1 MIILFGQLIII
12 VVCLIFG
19 GVGVR
24 YYFRHKREEGKYT
37 KCLFAVSVSCIC
49 FGIAVMFALN
59 LMYFLNLFSFSS
71 DLDDNGGFSIVVAFL
86 TFMAAFLIAVIQ
98 MLKQTKESFE
108 VKKQAFNEKIGD
120 VVQKTKDK
128 ISIYN
133 YLNNDLYCFTKDVHD
148 IFNRSDNEKYFV
160 ISMGTEYFLSYH
172 NLSITQVQITNSEES
187 NDKRPCIIGN
197 DCVKVKNGNIY
208 ILVNTEEAKKCIF
221 EAIMQFLNYFTRN
234 NVCFGIEIFF
244 SEIADPPD
252 TSQSN
257 FIQKYHLSKN
267 KNRVFSASVRFDV
280 QMISLR
286 GKPEDSLIVMDGLC
300 EGKIINKTVHK
311 ITFSEL
317 PQTNENQ

>member
-12 VVCLIFG
+12 VVCLILG
-19 GVGVR
+19 GVGIR
-24 YYFRHKREEGKYT
+24 YYFRYKWEEGKYT

-98 MLKQTKESFE
+98 MFKQTRESFE
-108 VKKQAFNEKIGD
+108 AKKQAFNEKISD

-133 YLNNDLYCFTKDVHD
+133 YLNNDLNYFTKDVHD
-148 IFNRSDNEKYFV
+148 IFNRGDDEKYFV

-172 NLSITQVQITNSEES
+172 NLEIKQVAITKTMENNGKITCDI
-187 NDKRPCIIGN
+187 DKECI
-197 DCVKVKNGNIY
+197 KVKNGNIY
-208 ILVNTEEAKKCIF
+208 ILVNKEEAKNCIF
-221 EAIMQFLNYFTRN
+221 EAILQFLNYFSRN
-234 NVCFGIEIFF
+234 NVCFGVEIFF

-252 TSQSN
+252 TSQGSFN
-257 FIQKYHLSKN
+257 QKYRLSKK

-286 GKPEDSLIVMDGLC
+286 GRPEDSVIFMDGVC
-300 EGKIINKTVHK
+300 EGKIVNKVIHK
-311 ITFSEL
+311 IAF
-317 PQTNENQ
+317 P

>member
-120 VVQKTKDK
+120 VVQ
-128 ISIYN
+128 
-133 YLNNDLYCFTKDVHD
+133 
-148 IFNRSDNEKYFV
+148 
-160 ISMGTEYFLSYH
+160 
-172 NLSITQVQITNSEES
+172 
-187 NDKRPCIIGN
+187 
-197 DCVKVKNGNIY
+197 
-208 ILVNTEEAKKCIF
+208 
-221 EAIMQFLNYFTRN
+221 
-234 NVCFGIEIFF
+234 
-244 SEIADPPD
+244 
-252 TSQSN
+252 
-257 FIQKYHLSKN
+257 
-267 KNRVFSASVRFDV
+267 
-280 QMISLR
+280 
-286 GKPEDSLIVMDGLC
+286 
-300 EGKIINKTVHK
+300 
-311 ITFSEL
+311 
-317 PQTNENQ
+317 